1 MSFRP
6 LRRLKMNVHRIKFIV
21 IISFVTI
28 FAAIS
33 MINVAPTRALANSA
47 DDPAVEYKAKC
58 AVCHTPNASK
68 FFDPAKSDEI
78 HVETILKGKKG
89 EKPPYMPGFEAK
101 GMTADGAKALTA
113 YMKGL
118 RAVAK

>member
-1 MSFRP
+1 
-6 LRRLKMNVHRIKFIV
+6 MNVHRIKLIA
-21 IISFVTI
+21 IIIFVTI

-33 MINVAPTRALANSA
+33 MIHVAPTKVLANNSG
-47 DDPAVEYKAKC
+47 DDPVVEYKAKC
-58 AVCHTPNASK
+58 AACHTPNASK
-68 FFDPAKSDEI
+68 FFDPAKTEEV
-78 HVETILKGKKG
+78 HVETILKGRKG

-118 RAVAK
+118 RAAAN